1 VITSNAID
9 SLRKMIRNSVQVLA
23 FARTGRRRRAQYA
36 ARRVDAR
43 SARDSSSERRSR
55 SREGREARGAIE
67 QREQRGGLVEHFR
80 HELSGRGR
88 LAPGSRSR
96 RGRSSRRCSP
106 CRRGQDRMTH
116 IHTSKFETSVGSKNP
131 ARAQRTAKAPS
142 TAHHP
147 AATSGP
153 ARGADASLYTKKQ
166 PTRASRLVLESF

>member
-1 VITSNAID
+1 MITSNAID

-80 HELSGRGR
+80 HEFSGGDDWHR
-88 LAPGSRSR
+88 LEISQRSIHHGVVR
-96 RGRSSRRCSP
+96 RAGV
-106 CRRGQDRMTH
+106 DR
-116 IHTSKFETSVGSKNP
+116 IE
-131 ARAQRTAKAPS
+131 
-142 TAHHP
+142 
-147 AATSGP
+147 
-153 ARGADASLYTKKQ
+153 
-166 PTRASRLVLESF
+166 

>member
-1 VITSNAID
+1 MITSNAID

-80 HELSGRGR
+80 HEFSGGDDWHR
-88 LAPGSRSR
+88 LEISQRSIHHGVVFAVQAWTTGHR
-96 RGRSSRRCSP
+96 A
-106 CRRGQDRMTH
+106 RMTQ
-116 IHTSKFETSVGSKNP
+116 IHTSKFETSVGNRKIQHSAPLNP
-131 ARAQRTAKAPS
+131 PAQRIIQQPRLAPREGR
-142 TAHHP
+142 TH
-147 AATSGP
+147 
-153 ARGADASLYTKKQ
+153 R
-166 PTRASRLVLESF
+166 